1 MGTAHTPAGGA
12 KEVCPTCPCH
22 CPASQGVSPKENI
35 PGLSGTDP
43 DIGWSP
49 GQSRQRNEAKD
60 VWGALG
66 LHIGWEL
73 SLSLGLSGQGARL
86 RGVMGTTH
94 HVDLGQTDPG
104 ARWIQAEADVE
115 PHARVQSSER
125 NTWMACCWGAAR
137 AEAGGKRGQ
146 SGSLEMLPKSGGMSA
161 RVQVSPG
168 LLEDCFQ
175 NNLREREVLPG
186 EVPKDFE
193 VIHVVE
199 LVQRG
204 SPPSLPQRLIKLPGL
219 SVEFR
224 AVMLAHDHQDVAGWV
239 LGWHRGCLQA
249 PLRAVPLSVLQGGEE
264 TGILRGVH
272 QGLQVIDATYQEEAF
287 EVGRDSTLGPV
298 GQEHHGGEVGPS

>member
-175 NNLREREVLPG
+175 NNLQQEGKIQAELGSFVRDHTAPPDLKYLLHYIRFFKRDITYGSLFFTPVKKNNRRSRRG
-186 EVPKDFE
+186 A
-193 VIHVVE
+193 VVNE
-199 LVQRG
+199 
-204 SPPSLPQRLIKLPGL
+204 S
-219 SVEFR
+219 
-224 AVMLAHDHQDVAGWV
+224 D
-239 LGWHRGCLQA
+239 
-249 PLRAVPLSVLQGGEE
+249 
-264 TGILRGVH
+264 
-272 QGLQVIDATYQEEAF
+272 
-287 EVGRDSTLGPV
+287 
-298 GQEHHGGEVGPS
+298 